1 MKCLLIAIYELKA
14 EEVVIIGHYGCGM
27 AKQNTEDLLH
37 RKTAELLNKHNIP
50 LNNQE

>member
-27 AKQNTEDLLH
+27 AKHNTEDLSH
-37 RKTAELLNKHNIP
+37 TMKNCGIIKQT
-50 LNNQE
+50 